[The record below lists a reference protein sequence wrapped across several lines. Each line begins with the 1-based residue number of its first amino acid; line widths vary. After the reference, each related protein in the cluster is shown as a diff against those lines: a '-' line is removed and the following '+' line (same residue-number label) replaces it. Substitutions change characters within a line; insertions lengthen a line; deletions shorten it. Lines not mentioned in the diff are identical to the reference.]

1 QPEDEDE
8 RDDALAE
15 EPERHVV
22 QACSQRPREG
32 DHEEQV
38 GEGHRQVDEPR
49 DRRVGPAAVE
59 ACGRARDG
67 AEQERQQR
75 CAHTHLER
83 DLRAV
88 EEPQE
93 LVPRE
98 RRVGA
103 EDEELLLELAVLGQL
118 ADVRP
123 RPGRQLVGVEPAGY
137 EERLVRPVAQEV
149 RGERSACERG
159 DEEQDDEHAARERQL
174 VTPEA
179 EPDALPVAARL
190 DCPDV
195 EVVVDGGVLRRQCG
209 SAPEDH
215 RLPVGRGL
223 GAVCEIAH
231 RGTTAAAL
239 GTQLSTTHRD
249 AGPEPSFLSSRKNT
263 WERTPAPLRGSS
275 ATSSSALLVYDA
287 STL

>member
-1 QPEDEDE
+1 
-8 RDDALAE
+8 
-15 EPERHVV
+15 
-22 QACSQRPREG
+22 
-32 DHEEQV
+32 EEQV
-38 GEGHRQVDEPR
+38 RERHRQVDEPR
-49 DRRVGPAAVE
+49 DGRVGPAPVE
-59 ACGRARDG
+59 ARDRARDR
-67 AEQERQQR
+67 AEEKRKERR
-75 CAHTHLER
+75 AHAHLER

-103 EDEELLLELAVLGQL
+103 EDEELLLELAALRQL
-118 ADVRP
+118 PDVRP
-123 RPGRQLVGVEPAGY
+123 RPGRQLVGIEPAGD
-137 EERLVRPVAQEV
+137 EERLVRPVTQEV
-149 RGERSACERG
+149 RGERGASEGG
-159 DEEQDDEHAARERQL
+159 DEEHDDEDAARERQL
-174 VTPEA
+174 VAPEA
-179 EPDALPVAARL
+179 EPDTLPVAPRL
-190 DCPDV
+190 DGGDAR
-195 EVVVDGGVLRRQCG
+195 VVVDGGVLRQQCG

-275 ATSSSALLVYDA
+275 ATSSSALLVY
-287 STL
+287 